1 MDQLRQADVGQGEDI
16 NSSVQA
22 ANYAPLTAQMDL
34 GSKLMQSG
42 FAGAASTQRQLMAE
56 DAVRQRDV
64 MSNRRED
71 MLSRRKEMDAG
82 DEYEGTLTQMIA
94 EMDDIVDSA
103 DMNDP
108 VVADRVGS
116 IVRKRNQLEQLLSK
130 GAKPAYLGGIIKQGT
145 ESGMLSAQAQGEVGQ
160 MRGQAP
166 QKESE
171 QKKPAE
177 QKAEKPKEEANWSDN
192 PASNEIN

>member
-1 MDQLRQADVGQGEDI
+1 MDQLQQAGIGDGENI
-16 NSSVQA
+16 ASSLQA
-22 ANYAPLTAQMDL
+22 ATYAPLTSQMEL
-34 GSKLMQSG
+34 GSKLMEQGFSG
-42 FAGAASTQRQLMAE
+42 ASMASRENAAYQDAMNRQKYG
-56 DAVRQRDV
+56 D
-64 MSNRRED
+64 RRED
-71 MLSRRKEMDAG
+71 MLSRKKEMDAG

-166 QKESE
+166 QEEGE

-192 PASNEIN
+192 PSSNEIN